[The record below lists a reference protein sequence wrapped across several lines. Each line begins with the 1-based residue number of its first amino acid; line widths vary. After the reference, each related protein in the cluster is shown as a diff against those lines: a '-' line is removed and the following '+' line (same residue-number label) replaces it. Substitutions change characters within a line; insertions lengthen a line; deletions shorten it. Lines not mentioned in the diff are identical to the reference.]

1 VDGDSSIG
9 GSGRRRGF
17 GRAAAVLALILAATL
32 VIASGCGNSGRGAE
46 TDPEK
51 GSDAEILNEALARE
65 LTLFD
70 AYTRGRPLLR
80 GPQRAVGRF
89 LRAHEQEYVD
99 AVTKALR
106 GLGGDAEAG
115 PEELDLGEVE
125 DEAGLLALLYEL
137 ESAALA
143 FYIDAAPRL
152 YTSAPRTLDAS
163 LAAGHAQHLV
173 VLRQG
178 LGVDRAASVP
188 EGFDG
193 GEVPLPGGDDP
204 SGGG

>member
-1 VDGDSSIG
+1 MDADSSVG

-17 GRAAAVLALILAATL
+17 GRAAAVLASILAAIL
-32 VIASGCGNSGRGAE
+32 LIASGCGDSGRGAE

-51 GSDAEILNEALARE
+51 GSDAEILNQALAHE
-65 LTLFD
+65 LTMLD
-70 AYTRGRPLLR
+70 AYTRGRLFLR
-80 GPQRAVGRF
+80 GPQRAAGRR

-99 AVTKALR
+99 ALTKAIR
-106 GLGGDAEAG
+106 GLGGDTEAE
-115 PEELDLGEVE
+115 PEELDLTEVE
-125 DEAGLLALLYEL
+125 DEAAMLALLYEL
-137 ESAALA
+137 ESDALG
-143 FYIDAAPRL
+143 FYIEAAPRL
-152 YTSAPRTLDAS
+152 YTSAPRTLDTS

-178 LGVDRAASVP
+178 LGMAAAESVP

-193 GEVPLPGGDDP
+193 GEVPLPAGDDP

>member
-1 VDGDSSIG
+1 MDGDSSIG

-17 GRAAAVLALILAATL
+17 GRAAAVLALVLTATL
-32 VIASGCGNSGRGAE
+32 VITGGCGDSGRGAE

-70 AYTRGRPLLR
+70 AYTRSRPLLR
-80 GPQRAVGRF
+80 GPQRALGRQ

-99 AVTKALR
+99 ALNKAIR
-106 GLGGDAEAG
+106 GLGGDAEAE
-115 PEELDLGEVE
+115 PEELDLTEIKN
-125 DEAGLLALLYEL
+125 EAGLLALLYEL

-143 FYIDAAPRL
+143 LYIDAAPRL

-178 LGVDRAASVP
+178 LGMDTAASVP

-193 GEVPLPGGDDP
+193 GEVPLPDVANP